1 MSNVQSK
8 HTPPDR
14 SSLKCAQKHQIG
26 MVSVKNT
33 NNQQNNQHNVCPE
46 WDNER
51 SRQRVWA
58 PRVGVNTN
66 SSQVNQGKETAVDHY
81 HASNHLE
88 LNTWARKNVK
98 LFVLCLDKLSAEMT
112 IIVRNNTPGSDLCKL
127 LRATFLRGC
136 WLKCSI
142 FWSTYKHYIY
152 LNIFQDRLA
161 NLPSRPSISEFQHP
175 PYFPPPFAASG
186 PASAASADVFTPVSL
201 QHLQTADPY
210 HVTTSLQNFSPP
222 QVSKLL

>member
-1 MSNVQSK
+1 M
-8 HTPPDR
+8 
-14 SSLKCAQKHQIG
+14 
-26 MVSVKNT
+26 
-33 NNQQNNQHNVCPE
+33 
-46 WDNER
+46 
-51 SRQRVWA
+51 
-58 PRVGVNTN
+58 
-66 SSQVNQGKETAVDHY
+66 
-81 HASNHLE
+81 
-88 LNTWARKNVK
+88 
-98 LFVLCLDKLSAEMT
+98 LCLDKLSAEMT

-222 QVSKLL
+222 QVSKLLWFSVSVFSHCLHWSDALLANSCQCLTQWASDGIWFVIRR

>member
-1 MSNVQSK
+1 M
-8 HTPPDR
+8 
-14 SSLKCAQKHQIG
+14 
-26 MVSVKNT
+26 
-33 NNQQNNQHNVCPE
+33 
-46 WDNER
+46 
-51 SRQRVWA
+51 
-58 PRVGVNTN
+58 
-66 SSQVNQGKETAVDHY
+66 
-81 HASNHLE
+81 
-88 LNTWARKNVK
+88 
-98 LFVLCLDKLSAEMT
+98 LCLDKLSAEMT

-222 QVSKLL
+222 QVSQKDTPCIAFTGPMHLKLVNVSHFSSE